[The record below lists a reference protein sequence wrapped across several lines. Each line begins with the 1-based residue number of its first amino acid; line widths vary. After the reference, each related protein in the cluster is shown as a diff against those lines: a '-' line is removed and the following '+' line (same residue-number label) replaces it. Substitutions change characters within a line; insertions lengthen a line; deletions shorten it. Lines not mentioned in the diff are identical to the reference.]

1 MHDVDFLSIPLFKP
15 LGRLETARLVPHF
28 QQVSLEMDEVLFT
41 EGDRGDALFIIVSG
55 RVSIRKRQ
63 DGEELEI
70 AVLVAGECLGEMA
83 LLSGAPRSAS
93 VVALE
98 PLALLKLSRARFD
111 VLLKKHPALG
121 THLAN
126 LLAKRFS
133 NAVPVSCDDSQKA
146 APRQFPLPSNAARG
160 FFSTPISTRHRKTAV
175 VCSTAL
181 AATALAWWL
190 PGHGAT
196 PLHATLSAL
205 LLAAT
210 ILWAFDVFSYHAVA
224 VALPV
229 AVVML
234 GLARPERALS
244 GFSSP
249 SWFLVLGIFA
259 ITAAVART
267 GLMYRLVLMLSR
279 WFPRSYRGQTFA
291 LALSGLILTP
301 VVPSSN
307 GRAVL
312 AGPIIQDLCDT
323 LKFRKGSPGAVG
335 LAMAGLVGFGHMS
348 SLFLN
353 GTATCLLA
361 LGLLPAETARKITW
375 GSWFTA
381 ALPLGLS
388 YFLGCYL
395 AIILLYRPNSRRQA
409 RNSALQSQLRTL
421 GRFTRDEKL
430 SLSAVL
436 FTLVGFLSQP
446 LHGIDSA
453 WIAMSSF
460 LLLFG
465 LNVLD
470 ERAVR
475 SDIDWNFLI
484 SFGALVSFGAVIS
497 DSGLTRLAAALMR
510 PYLSTLAGAPFLFL
524 PLLALAITVA
534 RFALPLP
541 AALLISILTVAPVA
555 STMGINPFVIAQV
568 ALIAGNPWFFPY
580 QNSIYLNLMQ
590 STEGKLFSH
599 SSARVLSYWQ
609 TAIVVAAIMVAIP
622 FWRMG
627 GLIR

>member
-1 MHDVDFLSIPLFKP
+1 M
-15 LGRLETARLVPHF
+15 T
-28 QQVSLEMDEVLFT
+28 
-41 EGDRGDALFIIVSG
+41 
-55 RVSIRKRQ
+55 
-63 DGEELEI
+63 
-70 AVLVAGECLGEMA
+70 
-83 LLSGAPRSAS
+83 
-93 VVALE
+93 
-98 PLALLKLSRARFD
+98 
-111 VLLKKHPALG
+111 
-121 THLAN
+121 
-126 LLAKRFS
+126 
-133 NAVPVSCDDSQKA
+133 
-146 APRQFPLPSNAARG
+146 
-160 FFSTPISTRHRKTAV
+160 
-175 VCSTAL
+175 
-181 AATALAWWL
+181 
-190 PGHGAT
+190 
-196 PLHATLSAL
+196 
-205 LLAAT
+205 
-210 ILWAFDVFSYHAVA
+210 
-224 VALPV
+224 
-229 AVVML
+229 
-234 GLARPERALS
+234 
-244 GFSSP
+244 
-249 SWFLVLGIFA
+249 
-259 ITAAVART
+259 
-267 GLMYRLVLMLSR
+267 
-279 WFPRSYRGQTFA
+279 
-291 LALSGLILTP
+291 
-301 VVPSSN
+301 
-307 GRAVL
+307 
-312 AGPIIQDLCDT
+312 
-323 LKFRKGSPGAVG
+323 VG

-484 SFGALVSFGAVIS
+484 SFGALVSFGAVVS